1 MNVLLAKNDDEI
13 SITSNDGTGK
23 FSRFSYDD
31 LKQDVTWELIKN
43 QTNFNSNKQNVGFFE
58 EDNITM
64 NLIPELKTADY
75 LLKIDNVE
83 PNFKSEEIIQN
94 ISTIPNI
101 STVYKVDT
109 DNLKSINNL
118 IF

>member
-1 MNVLLAKNDDEI
+1 
-13 SITSNDGTGK
+13 
-23 FSRFSYDD
+23 
-31 LKQDVTWELIKN
+31 
-43 QTNFNSNKQNVGFFE
+43 
-58 EDNITM
+58 M

-94 ISTIPNI
+94 ISTIPNV